1 MWIPGQ
7 GPDDLKTSYKPKL
20 FNNFQKLLKIT
31 TLINNKTKSQF
42 WSEYRKKKD
51 NYQQNFRQ
59 PQYQQKK
66 TYLKLNQTIYK
77 INSKQTCAQK
87 LKKTDNT
94 LKKEITQLKNV
105 TNSKTSIKN
114 TYKNLLG
121 NGVELQT
128 ILDLKIISND
138 IPIWNNFALKNQV
151 WVFQILME

>member
-1 MWIPGQ
+1 M
-7 GPDDLKTSYKPKL
+7 
-20 FNNFQKLLKIT
+20 
-31 TLINNKTKSQF
+31 
-42 WSEYRKKKD
+42 
-51 NYQQNFRQ
+51 
-59 PQYQQKK
+59 
-66 TYLKLNQTIYK
+66 NQTIYK

-128 ILDLKIISND
+128 ILDLKINISYLID
-138 IPIWNNFALKNQV
+138 IDAEVSAISKSNISTLKKTN
-151 WVFQILME
+151 